1 MGDTVAFRLD
11 LEGPVILNPS
21 ASALPLTAQ
30 LFPFSQLLPSGPQ
43 FFFFFFFEEREEEEK
58 RTTLNRKG
66 FLSSPA

>member
-30 LFPFSQLLPSGPQ
+30 LFPFSQLLPLGPQ
-43 FFFFFFFEEREEEEK
+43 FFFFFEEIEEEEK